1 MPEHEPYQPPQDIQ
15 SVIARTF
22 TENSGRVMAS
32 LIGALGDFDLAEDA
46 MQEAF
51 IVALEHWQTHGIPPN
66 PGGWITVTARRK
78 ALDRLRRDA
87 NFQRKLATL
96 HTLTELDAQ
105 QNDSAEL
112 DMATIPDE
120 RLKLIFTCCHPSLAQ
135 DAQIALTLR
144 SLGGLTT
151 QEIASAFLVPVATM
165 AQRLVRVK
173 RKIKTA
179 NIPYRVPPPDL
190 LPERLDAVLAVI
202 YLIFNEGYRSTS
214 GEALIRTDLCEE
226 AIHLA
231 RVLTMLLDDHP
242 QLDPSAEALGLLAMM
257 LLHDSRRNTRID
269 PRGDMVLLEDQDRTL
284 WDTAKISEGT
294 ALLDRALLL
303 RQPGMYQIQAA
314 ISAIH
319 AHAPNYDETD
329 WAQIAMLYDS
339 LYRLHPSPVVK
350 LNLNV
355 AIAMATTPQ
364 TGLDFLERLRD
375 TLGEYVPYHAAR
387 ADLLRRLGNLDEARE
402 AYTTAL
408 NLSENAVE
416 RTFFQ
421 RRISEI

>member
-1 MPEHEPYQPPQDIQ
+1 MPDQ
-15 SVIARTF
+15 SEDLETVVTRTF

-32 LIGALGDFDLAEDA
+32 LISALGDFDLAEDA

-87 NFQRKLATL
+87 NFQRKLETIHQLGEFDDRQNAAT
-96 HTLTELDAQ
+96 EVDLD
-105 QNDSAEL
+105 S
-112 DMATIPDE
+112 IPDE
-120 RLKLIFTCCHPSLAQ
+120 RLKLIFTCCHPSLTQ

-144 SLGGLTT
+144 TLGGLTT
-151 QEIASAFLVPVATM
+151 QEIASAFLLPVATM

-190 LPERLDAVLAVI
+190 LPERLEAVLAVI

-214 GEALIRTDLCEE
+214 GDSLIRTDLCEE

-231 RVLTMLLDDHP
+231 HVLTMLLDEHP
-242 QLDPSAEALGLLAMM
+242 QLEQSAEALGLLAMM

-269 PRGDMVLLEDQDRTL
+269 STGAMVLLEDQDRAL
-284 WDTAKISEGT
+284 WDRAKIDEGT
-294 ALLDRALLL
+294 TLLDRALLL
-303 RQPGMYQIQAA
+303 RQPGKYQIQAA

-319 AHAPNYDETD
+319 AHAPNYEETD
-329 WAQIAMLYDS
+329 WAQIAMLYDA
-339 LYRLHPSPVVK
+339 LHRMHPSPVVK

-355 AIAMATTPQ
+355 AMAMATTPQ
-364 TGLDFLERLRD
+364 TGLDFLARQKDE
-375 TLGEYVPYHAAR
+375 LGEYVPYHAAR
-387 ADLLRRLGNLDEARE
+387 ADLLRRLGRLDDARD
-402 AYTTAL
+402 AYSTAL

-416 RTFFQ
+416 RAFFQ
-421 RRISEI
+421 RRIAEL